1 MTIIR
6 QTIKHAITTSVL
18 AVSLLS
24 FNALATSPAHPS
36 GLNQNMITSQTYG
49 SSNYQAHEDS
59 KMFPAPAEGMEQHI
73 LTLPP
78 LDDEDNYMVEIQI
91 GQTKMVDCNKHGLSG
106 ELIQESV
113 KGWGYQFYRVNQI
126 NDGPSTMMAC
136 LDIAKKE
143 AFLQIPGNLKIR
155 YDSRLPEVF
164 YLPQG
169 SEIRYRVWR
178 VESIFNISKLSSN
191 Q

>member
-1 MTIIR
+1 MTITR

-24 FNALATSPAHPS
+24 FNALATSAPHPS
-36 GLNQNMITSQTYG
+36 RLNQNMITSQTYNVF
-49 SSNYQAHEDS
+49 NYQAHEDS
-59 KMFPAPAEGMEQHI
+59 KMFPSPAEGMEQHI

-78 LDDEDNYMVEIQI
+78 LNDEQNYMVEIQI

-106 ELIQESV
+106 ELTLESV

-126 NDGPSTMMAC
+126 TDGPSTMMAC
-136 LDIAKKE
+136 IDTAKKE
-143 AFLQIPGNLKIR
+143 AFLPIPGNLKIK

-178 VESIFNISKLSSN
+178 AESSFNISKLN
-191 Q
+191 AQQ

>member
-6 QTIKHAITTSVL
+6 QSIKHAITTSLL
-18 AVSLLS
+18 AASLFSL
-24 FNALATSPAHPS
+24 NALATSPAHPS
-36 GLNQNMITSQTYG
+36 GLNQNMITSQTYN

-59 KMFPAPAEGMEQHI
+59 KMFPAPDEGMEQHI
-73 LTLPP
+73 LTLPA
-78 LDDEDNYMVEIQI
+78 LDDEENYMVEILI
-91 GQTKMVDCNKHGLSG
+91 GQTRMVDCNKHGLSG

-126 NDGPSTMMAC
+126 SDGPSTMMAC
-136 LDIAKKE
+136 LELAKKE
-143 AFLQIPGNLKIR
+143 AFLQIPGNLKIK

-178 VESIFNISKLSSN
+178 VESGFNTSKLN
-191 Q
+191 AQ